1 MNWLDIVLVCLA
13 GIGLVKGLFDG
24 VIKQVVSLMVLVAA
38 TFFCTKAAVWVRGYI
53 VAMGWF
59 PEEAVTIVSYVAGF
73 ALIMGVMMPAGEIVH
88 RVIGMTPLGLLNHI
102 AGGVFGICLMTLS
115 LSLLLNVLEMV
126 DRRSALI
133 PRELKME
140 SRFYAPVKEIIPTI
154 YPADLFS
161 WKE

>member
-24 VIKQVVSLMVLVAA
+24 VIKQVVSLIALVAA
-38 TFFCTKAAVWVRGYI
+38 TFFCTKAAVWVRGYV
-53 VAMGWF
+53 VAMNIF

-73 ALIMGVMMPAGEIVH
+73 ALIMGVMILAGEIVH

-102 AGGVFGICLMTLS
+102 AGGMFGMCLMILFVS
-115 LSLLLNVLEMV
+115 VLINVLEIV

-140 SRFYAPVKEIIPTI
+140 SHFYAPVKEIIPTI

>member
-24 VIKQVVSLMVLVAA
+24 VIKQVVSLIALVAA
-38 TFFCTKAAVWVRGYI
+38 TFFCTKAAVWVRGYV
-53 VAMGWF
+53 VAMNIF

-73 ALIMGVMMPAGEIVH
+73 ALIMGVMILAGEIVH

-102 AGGVFGICLMTLS
+102 AGGVFGMCLMILFVS
-115 LSLLLNVLEMV
+115 VLINVLEVV
-126 DRRSALI
+126 DRRSALV